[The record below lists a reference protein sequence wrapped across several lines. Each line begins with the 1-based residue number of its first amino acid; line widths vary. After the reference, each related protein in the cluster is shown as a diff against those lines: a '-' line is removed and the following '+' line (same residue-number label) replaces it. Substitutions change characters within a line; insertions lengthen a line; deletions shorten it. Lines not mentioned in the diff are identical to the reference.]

1 MLGEDGIE
9 VPNPVFPFEIIL
21 KPTDEIRN
29 KFPSVIDAS
38 GKYEVYEDQLASI
51 EPNTVLWDVYGRDK
65 PTPIGG

>member
-9 VPNPVFPFEIIL
+9 VPNPVFPFELIL

-38 GKYEVYEDQLASI
+38 GKYEVYEDQLA
-51 EPNTVLWDVYGRDK
+51 
-65 PTPIGG
+65 